1 MRSLA
6 LAALS
11 LALLV
16 TACQPATTQLTE
28 EQKAAIEE
36 EVRQTAD
43 DLNDAWIARD
53 FDRFRSFFADDLRWA
68 MSPMPFATMEE
79 IEPGV
84 RAYVSGI
91 SEITLED
98 EDSFIRV
105 LGPDAAVV
113 GSTSHETVV
122 DVNGVS
128 SSVRTAGTFVWARVD
143 GVWKVVHGHQHPIT
157 E

>member
-1 MRSLA
+1 MRRLA

-11 LALLV
+11 LAFLA
-16 TACQPATTQLTE
+16 TACQPATTELTD

-36 EVRQTAD
+36 EVRQVGD
-43 DLNDAWIARD
+43 DMGEAWRALD
-53 FDRFRSFFADDLRWA
+53 FDRARSFLADDMDWA
-68 MSPMPFATMEE
+68 IPPMPFTTIEE
-79 IEPGV
+79 IEPGA
-84 RAYVSGI
+84 RAYISGI

-98 EDSFIRV
+98 EDLFIRV

-128 SSVRTAGTFVWARVD
+128 SSTRTALTLVWARAD
-143 GVWKVVHGHQHPIT
+143 GVWKLVHGHQHPLT

>member
-1 MRSLA
+1 MCRLP

-11 LALLV
+11 LAFLV
-16 TACQPATTQLTE
+16 TACQPATTELTD

-36 EVRQTAD
+36 EVRQMQAD
-43 DLNDAWIARD
+43 MGDAYSALD
-53 FDRFRSFFADDLRWA
+53 FDRFRSFLADDLRWA
-68 MSPMPFATMEE
+68 FSPAPFLTMED
-79 IEPGV
+79 IEPGI
-84 RAYVSGI
+84 RAVMSGI
-91 SEITLED
+91 SETTSED
-98 EDSFIRV
+98 EMFVRV

-113 GSTSHETVV
+113 GLTSHETVV

-128 SSVRTAGTFVWARVD
+128 SSVRTAMTLVWARVD